1 MRVMLSDGQMIGLDR
16 FISGVNR
23 FDCVPVPATLEFQ
36 VLLDDEMDKLLQ
48 ENSTISIGDHYL
60 ELTIVKRA
68 VKNTGVIKDDR
79 LLTVG
84 AYIAVLKGCLRGV
97 LQRLYR

>member
-1 MRVMLSDGQMIGLDR
+1 LI
-16 FISGVNR
+16 
-23 FDCVPVPATLEFQ
+23 VPVPATLEFQ

-68 VKNTGVIKDDR
+68 VKNTG
-79 LLTVG
+79 
-84 AYIAVLKGCLRGV
+84 
-97 LQRLYR
+97 